1 MIEFC
6 SDIPEANFKEGCLF
20 LIDKPIGWTSFDVVN
35 KVRYAIKHHLQVKKI
50 KVGHAG
56 TLDPLAT
63 GLLLLCTGKY
73 TKKINELT
81 ELDKTY
87 TGTLKL
93 GATTKSYD
101 AELEEDE
108 IFDTSE
114 ITEEQIYDLVEHFQG
129 EIDQFPPVY
138 SAIKID
144 GVASYK
150 RTRKGEEVIM
160 KSRKITLH
168 SFEVTNIDMPA
179 VDFKVECTKGTYI
192 RSLAHDFGEKLNNGA
207 YLTALRRTKT
217 AGYDIQD
224 AWKLEDLVLAIQ
236 QKERIEE
243 VTD

>member
-6 SDIPEANFKEGCLF
+6 SNIEEANFKEGCLF

-63 GLLLLCTGKY
+63 GLLLLCCGKY

-108 IFDTSE
+108 IFDTSK
-114 ITEEQIYDLVEHFQG
+114 ITEEQILGLVDYFQG

-168 SFEVTNIDMPA
+168 KFEVTNIDMPS

-192 RSLAHDFGEKLNNGA
+192 RCV
-207 YLTALRRTKT
+207 RTSAVQT
-217 AGYDIQD
+217 RIRTPA
-224 AWKLEDLVLAIQ
+224 AW
-236 QKERIEE
+236 
-243 VTD
+243 